1 MKYPAGDTLVDVYE
15 TLKTFK
21 KKKLPNRNI
30 YKNREMNKIKT
41 DINTND
47 KFYTCRNDRTFKEV
61 LLNEKR
67 R

>member
-15 TLKTFK
+15 TL
-21 KKKLPNRNI
+21 
-30 YKNREMNKIKT
+30 KIKT

-61 LLNEKR
+61 LLNEKNEEILKKIIYIEEI
-67 R
+67 